1 MKIIP
6 QQTKISLKIN
16 GSYKSQEKAFGL
28 SGDFTHWFVPIR
40 YEVRYTSVLCGPSA
54 AARAKCLESVI
65 QACYGEERG
74 CVLTAGLERDQ
85 ESVPGALVAGA
96 PPVPVKSSDNM

>member
-1 MKIIP
+1 MPGESIWV
-6 QQTKISLKIN
+6 
-16 GSYKSQEKAFGL
+16 

-40 YEVRYTSVLCGPSA
+40 CEVRYTSVHCGPLSA
-54 AARAKCLESVI
+54 TRAKRLASVI

-74 CVLTAGLERDQ
+74 WVLTAGLERDQ